1 MIKACFAL
9 MCEEERVYAL
19 NFEISGGRSASCVS
33 QPIGIKEGEE
43 WLDYLWKIKGQR
55 RESRRNQRSGAIVEV
70 RRRVSRMRAVIRLML
85 GFNVVREKEILGIL
99 IKIKEKEKREEIKLR
114 MFYVMC
120 I

>member
-1 MIKACFAL
+1 
-9 MCEEERVYAL
+9 
-19 NFEISGGRSASCVS
+19 
-33 QPIGIKEGEE
+33 
-43 WLDYLWKIKGQR
+43 
-55 RESRRNQRSGAIVEV
+55 
-70 RRRVSRMRAVIRLML
+70 MRAVIRLML